1 MFRSATYL
9 KKIYESKEGV
19 DDNQE
24 VNKAPQSLG
33 VTDMTDKKAMTES
46 FRGTFSVMSDLN
58 EIEHIQEKRKIT
70 ENMENNPEDIGL

>member
-33 VTDMTDKKAMTES
+33 VTDMTDKKDMTES